1 MCFHNNLNLTKA
13 PIINSNLFDNHY
25 YISDCIYILRFYNLV
40 DIHKRM
46 FPLLEVDPEDELKK
60 YEYYANELRPLV
72 VETVGYLHSALKEGK
87 RILVEGA
94 NAAMLDIDFGNNINF

>member
-1 MCFHNNLNLTKA
+1 
-13 PIINSNLFDNHY
+13 
-25 YISDCIYILRFYNLV
+25 
-40 DIHKRM
+40 M

-94 NAAMLDIDFGNNINF
+94 NAAMLDIDFGNNIINFKDNIYYVYMMALKWFKKCKPF